1 MPNYF
6 HFLFFPHNC
15 NCNFSF
21 RISFKTNYQI
31 MSLPADKLIYF
42 APCTQNRDS
51 PTCII
56 LALGGVLDLALFM
69 PLEFLQPT
77 QKAPLFLKAT

>member
-1 MPNYF
+1 
-6 HFLFFPHNC
+6 
-15 NCNFSF
+15 
-21 RISFKTNYQI
+21 

-42 APCTQNRDS
+42 APCTQNWDS

>member
-1 MPNYF
+1 
-6 HFLFFPHNC
+6 
-15 NCNFSF
+15 
-21 RISFKTNYQI
+21 

-69 PLEFLQPT
+69 PLEFLQST
-77 QKAPLFLKAT
+77 QKSPLFLKAT